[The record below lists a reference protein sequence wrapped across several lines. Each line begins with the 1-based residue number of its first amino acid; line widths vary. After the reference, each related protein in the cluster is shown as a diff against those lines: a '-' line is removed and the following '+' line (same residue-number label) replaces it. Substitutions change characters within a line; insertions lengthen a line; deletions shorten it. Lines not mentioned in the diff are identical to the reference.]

1 MTKNVKVNLKDKI
14 VKKII
19 DLIGPYIDE
28 VQNNIND
35 LKDHV
40 DELEDEFRHEVHVIQ
55 DNVPDTYELDTL
67 ISDQVGYK
75 LSEEIG
81 EYIDHYFSNLG
92 IDLEEAS
99 GVSDKVDEL
108 VSELQEIGENLS
120 RVG

>member
-40 DELEDEFRHEVHVIQ
+40 DELEDEFRHEVHGIQ
-55 DNVPDTYELDTL
+55 ADVPSEYELENL
-67 ISDQVGYK
+67 ISNQVGYK
-75 LSEEIG
+75 LSEGIG

-99 GVSDKVDEL
+99 GVSDKVEEL